1 MTFNIDKVPAQAGK
15 IAIVT
20 GANIGLG
27 FETAKAFAKKEIEV
41 VMACRNLEKAE
52 EAKAKILKGNK
63 HAKLQIIKLDLSK
76 MSSVREFAKEFTNKY
91 DRLDFLI
98 NNAGIMMPP
107 FSLTEDGF
115 ESQLA
120 TNYLGHFLLT
130 KLLFPIIKRTGNARI
145 VSLSSLAHK
154 WHEIQFDDMNFEKAY
169 NKRNAYSQSKL
180 ACLMFG
186 IELDR
191 RLKAAHINAIST
203 AAHPGVSDTNL
214 SSSMPKI
221 VHFLATKIGSF
232 FLQSAADG
240 AKPTLYAALGDDIN
254 GGDYTGPDGKGETK
268 GEATKVKPRK
278 MALKNDIAEK
288 LWAKTEEMIGEKF
301 EVV

>member
-1 MTFNIDKVPAQAGK
+1 MTFNIDKVPAQPGK
-15 IAIVT
+15 VAIVT

-27 FETAKAFAKKEIEV
+27 YETAKALARKEVEV

-63 HAKLQIIKLDLSK
+63 KAKLHIIKLDLSK
-76 MSSVREFAKEFTNKY
+76 MSSVREFAKAFRGKY

-130 KLLFPIIKRTGNARI
+130 KLLFPIIKKTDGARV

-154 WHEIQFDDMNFEKAY
+154 WHEIQFDDMNFKKSY
-169 NKRNAYSQSKL
+169 NKRSAYSQSKL

-191 RLKAAHINAIST
+191 RLKAANINALSAT
-203 AAHPGVSDTNL
+203 AHPGVSDTNL
-214 SSSMPKI
+214 TNSMPK
-221 VHFLATKIGSF
+221 VFHFIATKIGSLLF
-232 FLQSAADG
+232 QSAEDG
-240 AKPTLYAALGDDIN
+240 AKPTLYAALGEDIN
-254 GGDYTGPDGKGETK
+254 GGDYTGPDGKGEMK
-268 GEATKVKPRK
+268 GEATKVRPRK
-278 MALKNDIAEK
+278 LAQRNDIAEQ
-288 LWAKTEEMIGEKF
+288 LWTKTEEMLGEKF